1 MSQSIRIQVQLKSFA
16 DVKVQGSVTVQ
27 DEMSQSIAVA
37 PSGDVSQIE
46 VPVPAQPRFLGL
58 TAQGSDHSGPF
69 FPRRVVLELR
79 PGPTVNHLART
90 GTLDPEPPITLAP
103 MSSAEGITVRVEVFL
118 PRLREKNLPGFTGTE
133 GVSGTFVN
141 PSSVDHPP
149 PSSWNLIPAAPTGLK
164 VVKLL
169 LEAPPNIVPAWYAI
183 AFVEGQTDFE
193 DLVVFFAPQPPLSQR
208 AAWDAAGY
216 PDPYAGH
223 VKQYV
228 TRSPD
233 PLARSA
239 HKQLAFQVAQ
249 SGKKALFVY
258 PVIKFYSPQLGL
270 LEKAPIALFREIVHY
285 VHTRFHGTVTIPLL
299 GFSRIATAS
308 FSLGA
313 SNMSA
318 FLRAAPGDLRSAIR
332 EVYDFDSDFLVDRTV
347 PGNLVAAV
355 GSMDGVIFRRYVHQT
370 NVPFNSR
377 EWTRLL
383 AARTYPLPRARWNGV
398 PAVFP
403 TLDPHQDIANHMLTH
418 ALARS
423 SFS

>member
-149 PSSWNLIPAAPTGLK
+149 PSSWNLIPACPPASKWSSYCWRHHQTLFPPGTRSLSLRGKPTSKTWSCSLPHNRPCHSEPHGTRPGIRTLTQDMSNSTS
-164 VVKLL
+164 
-169 LEAPPNIVPAWYAI
+169 LEARIPWRGPHTSNWLSKSPNRERRP
-183 AFVEGQTDFE
+183 F
-193 DLVVFFAPQPPLSQR
+193 LSTQ
-208 AAWDAAGY
+208 
-216 PDPYAGH
+216 
-223 VKQYV
+223 
-228 TRSPD
+228 
-233 PLARSA
+233 
-239 HKQLAFQVAQ
+239 
-249 SGKKALFVY
+249 
-258 PVIKFYSPQLGL
+258 
-270 LEKAPIALFREIVHY
+270 
-285 VHTRFHGTVTIPLL
+285 
-299 GFSRIATAS
+299 
-308 FSLGA
+308 
-313 SNMSA
+313 
-318 FLRAAPGDLRSAIR
+318 
-332 EVYDFDSDFLVDRTV
+332 
-347 PGNLVAAV
+347 
-355 GSMDGVIFRRYVHQT
+355 
-370 NVPFNSR
+370 
-377 EWTRLL
+377 
-383 AARTYPLPRARWNGV
+383 
-398 PAVFP
+398 
-403 TLDPHQDIANHMLTH
+403 
-418 ALARS
+418 
-423 SFS
+423 